1 LIVIVTIN
9 HHLHDQPSTI
19 TCTCTIDDQRY
30 SSASV
35 PPNIPPPVGKT
46 ALALVPFVVVARGA
60 GFFVSMAVAAWYGV
74 GAATDAWYWSLGLP
88 AVALVVASST
98 AATAITPHLAR
109 LRVDDPREEGALI
122 GGAAVWTAALST
134 AVCLPFCLFAPVVA
148 RATSFDDATRSLA
161 VRFLWEALPLVALMS
176 AAAILRAACEVR
188 AQFRAVSL
196 LPLFRALAALLFL
209 AASRSWLGVHALPW
223 SLFAG
228 ELVGIAI
235 SVALLR
241 TAGVRIGLGMANAAR
256 TLRGDVGLLL
266 VGEVLV
272 ALHVLVDKG
281 TAGLLPPGSVA
292 TLEFASRA
300 RVIPQTILEGTL
312 VMVAFSTWSRLRAE
326 RQSDESRAQMAQSL
340 RWTIAIATPVIAG
353 MFVARHVIVA
363 LLFQRGEFSAD
374 DATRTASL
382 LAWYLPGVLPTLLA
396 TLAMKALVVER
407 NLALVAWMG
416 LGSLV
421 LKIAFNIGCVQ
432 ALGLDGVALS
442 STIVSLVVAL
452 VYVAALR
459 LRHPGLGASVAIV
472 TASAA
477 VAALVEV
484 YGAPRSLVDPALWIA
499 AVCLVGVLG
508 VGARRG

>member
-1 LIVIVTIN
+1 MTVPLPVT
-9 HHLHDQPSTI
+9 S
-19 TCTCTIDDQRY
+19 
-30 SSASV
+30 
-35 PPNIPPPVGKT
+35 PPPVGRT
-46 ALALVPFVVVARGA
+46 ALTLVPFVVVARGA

-74 GAATDAWYWSLGLP
+74 GAATDAWYWALGLP

-122 GGAAVWTAALST
+122 GGAAIWTALLST
-134 AVCLPFCLFAPVVA
+134 ALCLPVCLFGPLVA
-148 RATSFDDATRSLA
+148 RATSFDEATRTLA
-161 VRFLWEALPLVALMS
+161 SRFLWEALPLVALMS
-176 AAAILRAACEVR
+176 GAAVLRAACEVR

-196 LPLFRALAALLFL
+196 LPLFRALAALVFL
-209 AASRSWLGVHALPW
+209 AASRAWLGVHALPW
-223 SLFAG
+223 SLVAG
-228 ELVGIAI
+228 EVVGVAI
-235 SVALLR
+235 SLALLR
-241 TAGVRIGLGMANAAR
+241 SAGVRIGLGMVSAAR
-256 TLRGDVGLLL
+256 TLVGDVGLLL

-281 TAGLLPPGSVA
+281 TAGLLPAGSVA

-326 RQSDESRAQMAQSL
+326 RQGDESRAQMAQSL
-340 RWTIAIATPVIAG
+340 RWTIAIAAPVIAG

-363 LLFQRGEFSAD
+363 LLFQRGEFGPE
-374 DATRTASL
+374 DAARTASL

-421 LKIAFNIGCVQ
+421 LKIAFNFGCVQ

-442 STIVSLVVAL
+442 STLVSLAVAL
-452 VYVAALR
+452 VYVGALR
-459 LRHPGLGASVAIV
+459 LHHPGLGRSLAIV

-484 YGAPRSLVDPALWIA
+484 HGAPRSLVDPALWIA
-499 AVCLVGVLG
+499 AICLVGVLG
-508 VGARRG
+508 AGARRG